1 MINFGSSTKSGLMRY
16 FNAPSPVIALG
27 GLFLLAM
34 HIPMRHFGGTG
45 LALSFNATSWIAL
58 SLIFGLGCYRFSQ
71 AKRIYFSKVTQ
82 WLFLTCLLLTVP
94 VFYAESSWAFS
105 QDRLLTLWSGLLLFV
120 LLQQCDVTRYK
131 RFILWLILLAVFIAS
146 TFSYMRLLLPA
157 DHAWLPLF
165 SDTRLSG
172 IFQQPNVMASFL
184 ATGLAIAGFLLTAVA
199 NKKGVAVTADMT
211 ACNVTSSESVTHSNN
226 KLKVALLHGAPILFV
241 PILVL
246 LASRTGWLAMV
257 AVIILVAAHLYQSD
271 QKELLRSWL
280 LSCAAGLL
288 LSGAFTY
295 VNSQAQ
301 MLLTNK
307 LQLESSRSDIY
318 LQTAGMIKENFWQ
331 GVGFGQFEAR
341 YLDYTAARHALDPS
355 YPVGGQALEHPH
367 NELLFWTAEG
377 GVVALLAMMLFIAI
391 VLWLFIKAPKNNR
404 LLWIS
409 LLLPI
414 GLHSQLEYPFYLSL
428 VHWVV
433 LVIFLCLLDAH
444 SCRRL
449 STAMHFPVVGSMF
462 KIASVVLPLIISIYM
477 LLALQANAMLVKFYT
492 NRPIDAAHLDKI
504 IWPSALQ
511 YQTDW
516 ATYHL
521 YLHYGISQKRV
532 DLLQRYSEWA
542 QNELKIRPRFTL
554 FKGLILAYQ
563 ELGEDAQAKA
573 TAETA
578 KRFFPNKQ
586 IDLKRK

>member
-1 MINFGSSTKSGLMRY
+1 M
-16 FNAPSPVIALG
+16 
-27 GLFLLAM
+27 
-34 HIPMRHFGGTG
+34 
-45 LALSFNATSWIAL
+45 
-58 SLIFGLGCYRFSQ
+58 
-71 AKRIYFSKVTQ
+71 
-82 WLFLTCLLLTVP
+82 LLTIP

-105 QDRLLTLWSGLLLFV
+105 QERLLTLWSGLLLFA
-120 LLQQCDVTRYK
+120 LLQQCNVKRYN

-157 DHAWLPLF
+157 DYAWLPLF
-165 SDTRLSG
+165 SDARLSG

-184 ATGLAIAGFLLTAVA
+184 ATGLAIAGFLLTAIADKKAVVRTTDMVA
-199 NKKGVAVTADMT
+199 CHVTHF
-211 ACNVTSSESVTHSNN
+211 ESITHSNN
-226 KLKVALLHGAPILFV
+226 RLKVVLLHAAPVLFV

-257 AVIILVAAHLYQSD
+257 AVIILIAAHLYQSER
-271 QKELLRSWL
+271 KKLLRSWL

-288 LSGAFTY
+288 LSGALAY
-295 VNSQAQ
+295 LNSQAQ
-301 MLLTNK
+301 MLVTNK
-307 LQLESSRSDIY
+307 LQLESPRADIY
-318 LQTAGMIKENFWQ
+318 LQTAGMIKANFWQ

-341 YLDYTAARHALDPS
+341 YLDYTAAQHALDPS
-355 YPVGGQALEHPH
+355 YPVGIQALEHPH
-367 NELLFWTAEG
+367 NELLFWTVEG
-377 GVVALLAMMLFIAI
+377 GVVTLFAMMLFIAV
-391 VLWLFIKAPKNNR
+391 VLWLFVKAPRYNR
-404 LLWIS
+404 LLWVS

-433 LVIFLCLLDAH
+433 LVILLCLLDAH

-449 STAMHFPVVGSMF
+449 STAMRFQVVGSMF
-462 KIASVVLPLIISIYM
+462 KIASVMLPLVISIYM
-477 LLALQANAMLVKFYT
+477 LFALQANAMLVKFYT
-492 NRPIDAAHLDKI
+492 TRPIDAAHLDKI

-521 YLHYGISQKRV
+521 YLHHGISQKRV

-573 TAETA
+573 VAETA